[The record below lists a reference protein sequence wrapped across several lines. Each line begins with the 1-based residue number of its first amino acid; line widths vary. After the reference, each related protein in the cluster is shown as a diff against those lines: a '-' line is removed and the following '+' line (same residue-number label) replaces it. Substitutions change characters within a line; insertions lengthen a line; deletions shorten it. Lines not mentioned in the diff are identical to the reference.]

1 MLLLLILQ
9 MRKLRHGVRKSGVS
23 SLQNLKTHRP
33 EIQAS
38 KSSHTL
44 DRAPWVLTLNKS
56 KELPGNQARWFPLV
70 WSQGGRIR
78 FWGRELFPSK
88 TEFGRILHVGITHHP
103 CRSNAKSP
111 SALVESDS
119 REWMAYVCG
128 SICTDSLCRLKQTIV
143 YPRVWPNMLF
153 VHRKNE

>member
-56 KELPGNQARWFPLV
+56 TELVSHPPNPHPHSLVSPVRNQTSSLPL
-70 WSQGGRIR
+70 IA
-78 FWGRELFPSK
+78 
-88 TEFGRILHVGITHHP
+88 I
-103 CRSNAKSP
+103 SNQSP
-111 SALVESDS
+111 
-119 REWMAYVCG
+119 
-128 SICTDSLCRLKQTIV
+128 
-143 YPRVWPNMLF
+143 
-153 VHRKNE
+153 